1 VRDDGQAD
9 RYAKVR
15 INYVDHHNPDLILF
29 DDKENELNRIDLTRL
44 RTSESMHKL
53 MVLLGLREIC
63 RNANPSCADG
73 AAPGECERNAA
84 FMSAS
89 CRKSCSL
96 CGENATVDETVACKD
111 LSPAHDC
118 QYWATMGQC
127 YDNAAFMTA
136 NCAKACGAC
145 ATEGAD
151 DADNADKDEL

>member
-1 VRDDGQAD
+1 MRQREGAVTPRRDPHVLRMTVPPPRRRRRERASASPAKMCALAHLRRPRRRLNQFPELAQFVRDDGQAD

-63 RNANPSCADG
+63 RNANPSCADW
-73 AAPGECERNAA
+73 AAQGECERNAA

-89 CRKSCSL
+89 CRKSCS
-96 CGENATVDETVACKD
+96 
-111 LSPAHDC
+111 
-118 QYWATMGQC
+118 
-127 YDNAAFMTA
+127 
-136 NCAKACGAC
+136 
-145 ATEGAD
+145 
-151 DADNADKDEL
+151 